1 VAKQWADLL
10 DVELSGQDD
19 IEKELEIPTLLPP
32 GSPTRGNLL
41 KMAKFQIGFMDFI
54 AIPFF
59 GAVADILP
67 NLQFIADEIATNKA
81 LWKSVEQDAT
91 SQIKARTSEEH
102 FNARSSDDL
111 SSGKRKFS
119 GVANFLGLPP
129 GLQGSVP
136 PAQVTDA
143 TGSRRSSGGYQESSA
158 PQPQGLLL
166 SSDQLQLDG
175 SLNAVPSIHQA
186 TDITMGIHP
195 AYRTVDLQSSA
206 APSVRSEPDE
216 QGVPAIP
223 PKYEDVGL
231 DNNSEL
237 HVSEHEIFPDAT
249 ISPTPDQSVELQ
261 ENAAEDLSADRPTR
275 LGRLWTKVS
284 TNKLRRRLTTS
295 FVSRF

>member
-1 VAKQWADLL
+1 
-10 DVELSGQDD
+10 
-19 IEKELEIPTLLPP
+19 
-32 GSPTRGNLL
+32 
-41 KMAKFQIGFMDFI
+41 M
-54 AIPFF
+54 
-59 GAVADILP
+59 ADILP

-143 TGSRRSSGGYQESSA
+143 TGSRRSSGGYQESFA
-158 PQPQGLLL
+158 PQPQGLFL

-175 SLNAVPSIHQA
+175 FHNAVPSIHQV
-186 TDITMGIHP
+186 TDISMGIHP
-195 AYRTVDLQSSA
+195 AYRTVALRSSV

-216 QGVPAIP
+216 QGVLAIP
-223 PKYEDVGL
+223 PKYGDVGL

-237 HVSEHEIFPDAT
+237 HVSEYEIFPDAT
-249 ISPTPDQSVELQ
+249 IFPTPDQSVELP
-261 ENAAEDLSADRPTR
+261 ENPAEDHAADRPTR

-284 TNKLRRRLTTS
+284 TSMLRRRLTRIS
-295 FVSRF
+295 ASRA